1 MNLPNVAQRV
11 FHTPLIVAPA
21 KAAAIVAGLGPK
33 LLGVDSVEVEGASAE
48 HYKPA
53 KFASILDGKLSREI
67 KLGEREGYGMRGDTA
82 VIPIT
87 NTLIHRGAW
96 IGSWSGETSY
106 EGISA
111 QIEAA
116 ASDSRVRKIA
126 LEIDSYG
133 GEVAGCFTLANTIR
147 KVREEMPV
155 HAFVAD
161 HAFSAAYALAS
172 QAGRITIPKAGGA
185 GSIGVICLHMDRSA
199 MLEDHGLRVTIISA
213 GDHKGDGNPY
223 EPLPDDVRENMQ
235 REMETLRGIFV
246 DAVSGGRG
254 DAMSSEEIMATEAAC
269 YLGEEAVEIGLA
281 DQVADPAEAFEEFV
295 NEKEGQSYLLG
306 PMANPN
312 RSDPMADKPKDNQTS
327 ADDGSGTETQAN
339 GNTAP
344 VTGGGNDGKP
354 GASIEDAVAN
364 AVKGENER
372 MMSILD
378 CDEAKGK
385 QTLARSLSGDPTMS
399 LENAKKHLAAA
410 SPEKPATTLSEE
422 MTGDDADLDT
432 PEPEAGQE
440 KNPLKA
446 ALSKKYTT

>member
-1 MNLPNVAQRV
+1 
-11 FHTPLIVAPA
+11 
-21 KAAAIVAGLGPK
+21 
-33 LLGVDSVEVEGASAE
+33 
-48 HYKPA
+48 
-53 KFASILDGKLSREI
+53 
-67 KLGEREGYGMRGDTA
+67 
-82 VIPIT
+82 
-87 NTLIHRGAW
+87 
-96 IGSWSGETSY
+96 
-106 EGISA
+106 
-111 QIEAA
+111 
-116 ASDSRVRKIA
+116 
-126 LEIDSYG
+126 
-133 GEVAGCFTLANTIR
+133 
-147 KVREEMPV
+147 
-155 HAFVAD
+155 
-161 HAFSAAYALAS
+161 
-172 QAGRITIPKAGGA
+172 
-185 GSIGVICLHMDRSA
+185 
-199 MLEDHGLRVTIISA
+199 
-213 GDHKGDGNPY
+213 
-223 EPLPDDVRENMQ
+223 
-235 REMETLRGIFV
+235 
-246 DAVSGGRG
+246 
-254 DAMSSEEIMATEAAC
+254 
-269 YLGEEAVEIGLA
+269 
-281 DQVADPAEAFEEFV
+281 
-295 NEKEGQSYLLG
+295 
-306 PMANPN
+306 
-312 RSDPMADKPKDNQTS
+312 MADKPKDNQTS